1 MPSSYVMDRH
11 LEKLKFLDERR
22 RPRLVLRLSLFW
34 TGVQKATHNFSQVTS
49 YYRAEL
55 VESEFIDVDIL
66 TFENQFEFIFNRFC
80 WNACKA
86 YEVIKEVV
94 PGVSFGFL
102 AADFAQFL
110 SALYEE

>member
-1 MPSSYVMDRH
+1 
-11 LEKLKFLDERR
+11 
-22 RPRLVLRLSLFW
+22 VLRLTLFW
-34 TGVQKATHNFSQVTS
+34 TGVQKAAHDFSQIAG
-49 YYRAEL
+49 YHRAEL

-66 TFENQFEFIFNRFC
+66 AFENGFEFVFNRFC
-80 WNACKA
+80 GNPRKV

-110 SALYEE
+110 SALYEDWIHANTRARLINA

>member
-1 MPSSYVMDRH
+1 M
-11 LEKLKFLDERR
+11 
-22 RPRLVLRLSLFW
+22 LRLSLFG
-34 TGVQKATHNFSQVTS
+34 TVVQKAAHNFSQVTG
-49 YYRAEL
+49 YHRAEL

-66 TFENQFEFIFNRFC
+66 TFENQFEFVFNRFC
-80 WNACKA
+80 WNARKA